1 MVSESQDSYP
11 LISFHYLRAW
21 CQASEID
28 FLSVEQLDATNVP
41 DDDEAGPGPE
51 RKVHS
56 QFDKMNR
63 SQFLEFLIWAYRN
76 RQSCKDL
83 SFPDFMKSKI
93 LPLIKSSRYKR
104 ARLALQND
112 EKIRELV
119 DMNSYTIHSFI
130 EKHA

>member
-1 MVSESQDSYP
+1 
-11 LISFHYLRAW
+11 
-21 CQASEID
+21 
-28 FLSVEQLDATNVP
+28 VEKLDATNVP
-41 DDDEAGPGPE
+41 NDDEAGPDSE
-51 RKVHS
+51 SKVHS

-63 SQFLEFLIWAYRN
+63 TQFLEFLIWAYRN

-93 LPLIKSSRYKR
+93 LPLIKSSKYKTS
-104 ARLALQND
+104 RLALQND
-112 EKIRELV
+112 EKIQELV